1 MIRILLIFACAAFGL
16 CLPVVCLADIAISPS
31 QIDMGRVHAHSVP
44 VCFIDITN
52 KGTEKTS
59 VASVETSDNLHIVAQ
74 LLGQKEMLPNV
85 GRRIRVSVYG
95 LEDSNDA
102 FVRVTLSSGAVHK
115 IPLKWHY
122 GPPGAPDDDQG
133 LLSIMK
139 VDENLSIKAMRISP
153 EVLDLGKVDAKTRK
167 ACKFLVSNT
176 AKKEIYLRRAFSSC
190 GCTVID
196 FKPQKLAPGKTVQ
209 IEYFLDA
216 SQKYRH
222 FKVPVFVEGA
232 LENALLR
239 RSAAIKGFREVYY
252 EFLPKSLSF
261 SDSQRSKRN
270 SSNDILVKP
279 SANRKISIVSTKSDH
294 GYVSLSIVES
304 PDTIKVRCAPKLA
317 DLGRG
322 IWEDVVRIE
331 LDISKAGRETISIP
345 VTVEKEGELTIMPKR
360 VFYGFVGLEK
370 KYCKSV
376 TVQSRTGEIRTI
388 SLLRKPQALDLSF
401 EITRMSLDTYRI
413 ECLLHQMSAA
423 SQNVIKDEICFLVD
437 QETYCIPVYAIFTK
451 Q

>member
-1 MIRILLIFACAAFGL
+1 MIRIVLIFACAAFGL
-16 CLPVVCLADIAISPS
+16 CLPVVCLADIAIRPS

-52 KGTEKTS
+52 KGIEKTS
-59 VASVETSDNLHIVAQ
+59 VASVETSDNLHIVAE
-74 LLGQKEMLPNV
+74 LLGEKEILPNV
-85 GRRIRVSVYG
+85 GRRIRVSVYS

-102 FVRVTLSSGAVHK
+102 LVRVTLASGAVHK

-122 GPPGAPDDDQG
+122 GRLGAPDDEQG
-133 LLSIMK
+133 LSLMK
-139 VDENLSIKAMRISP
+139 VDEKLSIKAMRISP
-153 EVLDLGKVDAKTRK
+153 EVLDLGTVDAKTRK

-216 SQKYRH
+216 SEKYRH

-239 RSAAIKGFREVYY
+239 RSAAIKGFKEVYY
-252 EFLPKSLSF
+252 EFLPKRLSF
-261 SDSQRSKRN
+261 SDSQRSQRN
-270 SSNDILVKP
+270 SSNDIVVKP
-279 SANRKISIVSTKSDH
+279 SANRNISIVSTKSDH
-294 GYVSLSIVES
+294 GYVSFSIVES
-304 PDTIKVRCAPKLA
+304 PETIKVRCTPKLA

-345 VTVEKEGELTIMPKR
+345 VTMEKEGELAIMPKR

-370 KYCKSV
+370 KYSKSV

-388 SLLRKPQALDLSF
+388 SLLRKPQGLDLSF

-413 ECLLHQMSAA
+413 ECLLHQMSTA
-423 SQNVIKDEICFLVD
+423 SGNVIKDEICFLVD
-437 QETYCIPVYAIFTK
+437 EETYCIPVYAIFTK